1 MANLKCGGQT
11 ETLKGRISEIRFKSS
26 DTTPTGFELWIVDSE
41 GSESLTYLSADES
54 LILLEEIK
62 QGIKAK
68 FSR

>member
-26 DTTPTGFELWIVDSE
+26 DTPTGFELWIVDSE

>member
-1 MANLKCGGQT
+1 MVTVKCGGQT
-11 ETLKGRISEIRFKSS
+11 ETLKGRITEIRFNSS
-26 DTTPTGFELWIVDSE
+26 DTTPTGFELWIIDSE
-41 GSESLTYLSADES
+41 GFESLTYLSADES